1 MQIEFIFERFMS
13 PRLQLV
19 PPYVTTAD
27 VHQPT
32 AEVRYLI
39 SAPYGKLKL
48 APIASNSAIVKPHYW
63 AYICVAFAHVAL
75 LAWMIDTS
83 TKDVLIPTVPA
94 PMMVSLVKS
103 PAPTKD
109 LPLIAPAPI
118 VPVATK
124 NLSNEVTKAN
134 ASNITSSEKKQVVT
148 EKIALMPA
156 VSEISPTHTAAD
168 TSTPIATLNTVVQTA
183 ALAPAVLN
191 VTESSAAIEPPKFG
205 AAYLFNPAPT
215 YPTLARR
222 LGEEGRAL
230 LRVLVAENG
239 RAETVVIES
248 TSGSSRLDQAAMAA
262 VKRWEFVP
270 AKQNRENVSAYV
282 LVPIHFA
289 LTN

>member
-1 MQIEFIFERFMS
+1 MS
-13 PRLQLV
+13 SRLQLV
-19 PPYVTTAD
+19 SPHVNSAYL
-27 VHQPT
+27 HQPT

-48 APIASNSAIVKPHYW
+48 APVASSSINVKPHYW
-63 AYICVAFAHVAL
+63 AYFCVALVHVAL
-75 LAWMIDTS
+75 LAWMMNTS
-83 TKDVLIPTVPA
+83 TQNVLVPTVPA

-103 PAPTKD
+103 PAPTAD

-124 NLSNEVTKAN
+124 NLSTEVTKVN
-134 ASNITSSEKKQVVT
+134 APPIASSEKAQAVT
-148 EKIALMPA
+148 EKIAQVPA
-156 VSEISPTHTAAD
+156 VSETAPTQNMPEVSA
-168 TSTPIATLNTVVQTA
+168 PNATQHASVQTA
-183 ALAPAVLN
+183 ALEPSVAN
-191 VTESSAAIEPPKFG
+191 VSASSAAVELPKFG

-215 YPTLARR
+215 YPPLARR

-230 LRVLVAENG
+230 LRVLVTENG
-239 RAETVVIES
+239 KAETVAIES
-248 TSGSSRLDQAAMAA
+248 SSGSSRLDQAAMAA

-282 LVPIHFA
+282 LVPINFA

>member
-1 MQIEFIFERFMS
+1 MS
-13 PRLQLV
+13 SPLKLV
-19 PPYVTTAD
+19 SPIVNAAHL
-27 VHQPT
+27 HQPT

-48 APIASNSAIVKPHYW
+48 VPVALSSVTVKPHYW
-63 AYICVAFAHVAL
+63 AYFCVALTHVAL
-75 LAWMIDTS
+75 LAWIMDTS
-83 TKDVLIPTVPA
+83 TNDAFVLPVPA

-103 PAPTKD
+103 PSPTAD
-109 LPLIAPAPI
+109 LPLITPAPI
-118 VPVATK
+118 VPVASKIQST
-124 NLSNEVTKAN
+124 EVAKAKVSKI
-134 ASNITSSEKKQVVT
+134 ASSEKKQAVI
-148 EKIALMPA
+148 EKIAQVPA

-168 TSTPIATLNTVVQTA
+168 TSTPIATPSNEVQTA
-183 ALAPAVLN
+183 ALAPAVIN
-191 VTESSAAIEPPKFG
+191 ETESSAAIEPPKFG

-239 RAETVVIES
+239 RAETVAIES
-248 TSGSSRLDQAAMAA
+248 TSGSSRLDQAAVAA

-282 LVPIHFA
+282 LVPINFA